1 MNLSNFINIRI
12 FIISFAI
19 GIFAVY
25 LTGNSDK
32 RKIIVFPTP
41 DNIDEIQY
49 KDDSGTCFQFKQTQ
63 VNCPINSNE
72 ISKIFAQ

>member
-25 LTGNSDK
+25 LNSNAEK

-41 DNIDEIQY
+41 DNIDDILY
-49 KDDSGTCFQFKQTQ
+49 KDDAETCFKFKQTQ
-63 VNCPINSNE
+63 VNCPINPKD
-72 ISKIFAQ
+72 ITKIIAQ

>member
-1 MNLSNFINIRI
+1 MNLGTFINIRI

-25 LTGNSDK
+25 LSSNAEK
-32 RKIIVFPTP
+32 RKIMVNPTP
-41 DNIDEIQY
+41 DNIDDILY
-49 KDDSGTCFQFKQTQ
+49 KDDSDTCFKFKQTQ
-63 VNCPINSNE
+63 VNCPIDPKD